1 MFDSLI
7 LELISL
13 GTIAIAGLIWTCI
26 LFLEGV
32 SLSVGCPEPSKVVNW
47 LVVSVGGV
55 NSLLK
60 FDSFGGNSM
69 S

>member
-13 GTIAIAGLIWTCI
+13 GTIAIASLIWTCI
-26 LFLEGV
+26 LFLEDV
-32 SLSVGCPEPSKVVNW
+32 SLSVGCSEPSKVVNQ

-55 NSLLK
+55 NSLLNIRRI
-60 FDSFGGNSM
+60 FARSM
-69 S
+69 